1 MSQSLIGKIL
11 HRHTLRQEGAQ
22 LLISYDHLLLH
33 DATGAL
39 LIEPF
44 RKLGRA
50 LAHPE
55 RILAAADH
63 FVPPATAERAEIL
76 QKYLDFT
83 LELKGI
89 RRAPFTGICHQIMV
103 EDQTVTAGQVII
115 GADSHT
121 IMAGALGSLACGL
134 GSTDIL
140 FSMVTGFTWLTPPQ
154 TLRLNLTGSL
164 ATTIRGKDIALEI
177 LNQIGTTTYPD
188 YAIECFDETTSKLSM
203 DSRFSLACMG
213 AEMGSSFFTIVP
225 DEITCQ
231 YLKTKGQTNTPL
243 HPDPDA
249 IYDDEINIHVP
260 TSSLV
265 SIPPAPWCVEQAV
278 NLNHIPIHQAF
289 VGSCTGGRLEDI
301 ADTVQIIKG
310 KKVATHVRLVVI
322 PASQQVYL
330 QAIEAG
336 YIAEIIK
343 AGGIVDA
350 PSCGPCGGIDKGII
364 GSGQNMI
371 ATSNRNFPGRTGPG
385 NTYLGSALTTAAS
398 ALTGY
403 ITDPREFLS

>member
-1 MSQSLIGKIL
+1 MAQSLTDKIIGN
-11 HRHTLRQEGAQ
+11 HTLRQDGDH
-22 LLISYDHLLLH
+22 LLVSYDHLLLH

-44 RKLGRA
+44 RKLGKP

-76 QKYLDFT
+76 QQYLDFT
-83 LELKGI
+83 LELDGI
-89 RRAPFTGICHQIMV
+89 RRSPFTGICHQIMV
-103 EDQTVTAGQVII
+103 EDPLVDSGQFII

-121 IMAGALGSLACGL
+121 IMAGALGNLACGL

-140 FSMVTGFTWLTPPQ
+140 FSMVTGFTWLAPPKTLKITLSGEMATP
-154 TLRLNLTGSL
+154 
-164 ATTIRGKDIALEI
+164 IRGKDIALQI
-177 LNQIGTTTYPD
+177 LQTLGTTTYAD
-188 YAIECFDETTSKLSM
+188 YAFECVDATPNKLSM

-213 AEMGSSFFTIVP
+213 AEMGAAFFTIVP
-225 DEITCQ
+225 DEITATFLQ
-231 YLKTKGQTNTPL
+231 AKGANSPPL
-243 HPDPDA
+243 LADHNASYDA
-249 IYDDEINIHVP
+249 RETIQVP
-260 TSSLV
+260 SEPLV
-265 SIPPAPWCVEQAV
+265 AIPPAPWCVKPAKD
-278 NLNHIPIHQAF
+278 LGKIPIHQAF

-301 ADTVQIIKG
+301 ADTVTIIKG
-310 KKVATHVRLVVI
+310 KKVATNVRLVVI
-322 PASQQVYL
+322 PASQKVYL
-330 QAIEAG
+330 DALEAG
-336 YIAEIIK
+336 YIKEIIK

-371 ATSNRNFPGRTGPG
+371 ATSNRNFPGRTGSG
-385 NTYLGSALTTAAS
+385 DTYLASALVTAAS

-403 ITDPREFLS
+403 ITDPREFVA